1 MKTYL
6 LTHIMRGEEVT
17 GRNGEIMQRRG
28 NMLSWRR
35 LACREAAVGTEA
47 YLMLSGAK
55 HFPLQ
60 SSTFWFCSYA
70 YESVDSKHNEWQM
83 RAKSGNYCRVSGEMR
98 SLLCEVTRNARSG
111 WLGGGTQAAGP
122 GSDITTRHR
131 YTGTGS
137 RDIAPIDITWRHP
150 VLNRQT

>member
-1 MKTYL
+1 
-6 LTHIMRGEEVT
+6 MRGEEVT
-17 GRNGEIMQRRG
+17 GRNGEIMQQQG

-47 YLMLSGAK
+47 YLMLFRSGAK

-83 RAKSGNYCRVSGEMR
+83 RAKK
-98 SLLCEVTRNARSG
+98 
-111 WLGGGTQAAGP
+111 W
-122 GSDITTRHR
+122 
-131 YTGTGS
+131 
-137 RDIAPIDITWRHP
+137 
-150 VLNRQT
+150 